1 MLGRVAWVVRIL
13 GFSAAGVVVLV
24 LLALAALALYRRP
37 LQEELA
43 EATAIRSPEG
53 IESLERIDVRGHRQ
67 WVFLRGEHRDAPVLL
82 VLHGGPG
89 SPQMPIT
96 RQFDEELVR
105 HFVVAH
111 WDQPGAGKSL
121 GWGVGVGPL
130 AIERYVGDAIAV
142 MERLRRR
149 LGRQRVFLLGHSWG
163 TVIGTY
169 AVARRPDLVRAWVS
183 VGTDVRPARAEEIGH
198 RWVLD
203 RAREADHREAI
214 EALERIGPP
223 PYQNLLEVKT
233 ERDWLA
239 FFGGASRHPER
250 EPGYLRRGLSSP
262 EYAVLDLARLV
273 VGTVLGPAATFWDY
287 LETVDLMEQAP
298 RLEVPVFFLQGRHD
312 YNTPAVLVER
322 YYRALEAPRGK
333 RLVWFEDSA
342 HRPHLE
348 ETEKFSRVLI
358 EEVLSLAGRSPR

>member
-1 MLGRVAWVVRIL
+1 VAWAARIL
-13 GFSAAGVVVLV
+13 GLSALGVVVLA
-24 LLALAALALYRRP
+24 LLALAALGLRRRP
-37 LQEELA
+37 LQKELA

-53 IESLERIDVRGHRQ
+53 IESLERIDVRGHQQ
-67 WVFLRGEHRDAPVLL
+67 WLFLRGENRDAPVLL

-96 RQFDEELVR
+96 RQYDRQLVQ
-105 HFVVAH
+105 HFVVVH

-121 GWGVGVGPL
+121 GWGLGTGSL

-142 MERLRRR
+142 MEHLRAR
-149 LGRQRVFLLGHSWG
+149 LGRRRVFLLGHSWG

-169 AVARRPDLVRAWVS
+169 GVARRPDLVHAWVS
-183 VGTDVRPARAEEIGH
+183 VGTDVLPARAEEIGY
-198 RWVLD
+198 RWVLA

-214 EALERIGPP
+214 EALERIGQP
-223 PYQNLLEVKT
+223 PYDSLLEVKT
-233 ERDWLA
+233 ERDWLG

-250 EPGYLRRGLSSP
+250 EPGYLRRALSSP
-262 EYAVLDLARLV
+262 EYSVLDLLRLA
-273 VGTVLGPAATFWDY
+273 VGTVLGPASTFWDY

-348 ETEKFSRVLI
+348 ETEEFSRVLI
-358 EEVLSLAGRSPR
+358 EEVLPLAASSRR